1 MRLSQI
7 KLAGFK
13 SFVDPTIISTPGN
26 LVGIVGPNG
35 CGKSNVIDAVRWVL
49 GESKASALRGE
60 SMQDVIF
67 SGSANRKPVGRA
79 SVELIF
85 DNKLGRAIGQWS
97 SYAEIAIK
105 RVIQRD
111 GDSAYYINNTHV
123 RRRDIAD
130 IFLGTG
136 VGGRGYAI
144 IEQGMISRIIEA
156 KPHELKLFLEE
167 AAGISKYRERR
178 HETEC
183 RLADTRKNLL
193 RLEDIY
199 QELSTQRQHLEEQAK
214 AAKQFKEI
222 QIELQ
227 TTQNLLWLLRK
238 QEAVTKRVYAENEIH
253 KREQELEIE
262 RARLSGLEKKLE
274 TVRFQHSSA
283 SEQLQQSQDKL
294 HAVNAR
300 VAYLEQ
306 EITHLRKNNERLSHQ
321 MLEIEK
327 QLERNEQQV
336 KSATDSLVHWHKEI
350 DLAHSAHQSSMDK
363 NTNAHDELPA
373 IEAAFR
379 LAQENFNDYQ
389 RDLLLIE
396 QGRHLE
402 KSHYEHADKSV
413 QQLKSRHDRLIQEKN
428 ALPQPDH
435 EKLVSLQEEI
445 ENLNIVQGQKKSMLA
460 EAEGQALS
468 VAENKKQAAKEV
480 LLLEQALTQM
490 KARFDALQRLQL
502 KLENNAALTAWLT
515 KYKFD
520 VLPRLWQHIEIE
532 KNWENA
538 LESILRE
545 QLNSIGF
552 DQLNVLKNWEHDLP
566 PGKWTL
572 FETEQPSVYAAN
584 SRLTEK
590 TEKTEKTTCNTTQW
604 KLLRDH
610 MICTHT
616 GIKSVLDEWLN
627 QIYVTENLQE
637 GLLQRIHLVSG
648 EKLVTSQGHIF
659 TRYSLTFYTPDSQL
673 HGVLARQ
680 QELNL
685 ISTEINQLSI
695 NLNQKQSKLAE
706 AEYVSNKLN
715 EAIKRLHSDNK
726 QLRQKQHDLQLE
738 AVKLS
743 QLTERV
749 DQRHTQI
756 NNELKEIMQQSAME
770 ILQKQGAEIKINQYI
785 EQLGEL
791 EKQVQQKN
799 LASVMAEQLL
809 ATQRQ
814 LVQNTMKE
822 MQEAGFYLK
831 TCESK
836 INELEQNI
844 RIYNENISR
853 LTENRNQLLAE
864 QSNLDN
870 TSLEAQLEEN
880 LVKRI
885 RFEQTVAEVRERL
898 DNAARYLQEIDNSR
912 IASEQKLHALRESI
926 NQTRLK
932 EQEACITASRFDEQL
947 NEAKAD
953 EKDLLSLIDNVQPSM
968 LQADIKRLN
977 AEIMTLGAV
986 NLAALDELLI
996 AQTREANLG
1005 SQLRDLN
1012 EAISTLEKVI
1022 HQIDHETRE
1031 CLLTTFNSVNNNLDE
1046 IFPVMFGGGQAKLI
1060 LNDGGI
1066 LDSGVAL
1073 TAQPPGKRNSSI
1085 HLLSGGEKALAALS
1099 LIFSLFQLNPAP
1111 FCLLDEV
1118 DAPLDDSNTSRF
1130 CDLVKKISKQTQFLF
1145 ISHNKITMEMAEQ
1158 LLGITMQEQGVSRVV
1173 AVDVAE
1179 AIELGCAVNASL
1191 GV

>member
-111 GDSAYYINNTHV
+111 GASAYYINNTHV

-156 KPHELKLFLEE
+156 KPHELRLFLEE

-178 HETEC
+178 HETEL

-214 AAKQFKEI
+214 AAKQLKET
-222 QIELQ
+222 QIKLQ
-227 TTQNLLWLLRK
+227 TAQNLLWLLRK
-238 QEAVTKRVYAENEIH
+238 QEAVTKQVYAENEIH
-253 KREQELEIE
+253 RREQELETE
-262 RARLSGLEKKLE
+262 RARLSDLEKKLE

-294 HAVNAR
+294 HAVNAS
-300 VAYLEQ
+300 VIYLEQ
-306 EITHLRKNNERLSHQ
+306 EIAHLRKNNERLSHQ
-321 MLEIEK
+321 ILEAEK
-327 QLERNEQQV
+327 QLERNELQV
-336 KSATDSLVHWHKEI
+336 KSATDSLAHWHKEI
-350 DLAHSAHQSSMDK
+350 DLAHSVHQSSMDK
-363 NTNAHDELPA
+363 NTNAHDQLPT

-379 LAQENFNDYQ
+379 LAQENLNDYQ
-389 RDLLLIE
+389 RNLLLIE
-396 QGRHLE
+396 QASHLE
-402 KSHYEHADKSV
+402 KSHYEHADKSA
-413 QQLKSRHDRLIQEKN
+413 QQLKSRHDRLIQEQN
-428 ALPQPDH
+428 ALPQPDY
-435 EKLVSLQEEI
+435 EKLVSLQKEI
-445 ENLNIVQGQKKSMLA
+445 ENLNMIQGQKKNMLA
-460 EAEGQALS
+460 ETEGQALS
-468 VAENKKQAAKEV
+468 VIENKKQAAKEV

-520 VLPRLWQHIEIE
+520 ALPRLWQHIEIE

-552 DQLNVLKNWEHDLP
+552 DQLDVLQSWEHDLP

-584 SRLTEK
+584 SRLAEK
-590 TEKTEKTTCNTTQW
+590 TEETTCNVTQW

-610 MICTHT
+610 IICTHS
-616 GIKSVLDEWLN
+616 GIKSVLDEWLS

-685 ISTEINQLSI
+685 ISAEINQLNI
-695 NLNQKQSKLAE
+695 NLNQQQSKLAKTE
-706 AEYVSNKLN
+706 CASEKLD
-715 EAIKRLHSDNK
+715 ETIKRLHSDSK
-726 QLRQKQHDLQLE
+726 QLQQRQHNLQLE

-756 NNELKEIMQQSAME
+756 NNELKEITQQSAME
-770 ILQKQGAEIKINQYI
+770 ILQKQDAEIKINQYI
-785 EQLGEL
+785 EQLDEL
-791 EKQVQQKN
+791 KKQVEQKN

-853 LTENRNQLLAE
+853 STKDRDQLLAE
-864 QSNLDN
+864 QSSLDE
-870 TSLEAQLEEN
+870 TSLEAQLQES
-880 LVKRI
+880 LAKRI
-885 RFEQTVAEVRERL
+885 RFEQIVAEVRERL
-898 DNAARYLQEIDNSR
+898 NNATRYLQEIDNSR
-912 IASEQKLHALRESI
+912 IVSEQKLQALRESI
-926 NQTRLK
+926 NQVRLK

-953 EKDLLSLIDNVQPSM
+953 EKDLLPLIDNLQPSM

-977 AEIMTLGAV
+977 AEIMALGAV

-1012 EAISTLEKVI
+1012 AAVSILEKVI

-1066 LDSGVAL
+1066 LDSGITL

-1085 HLLSGGEKALAALS
+1085 HLLSGGEKALTALS

-1118 DAPLDDSNTSRF
+1118 DAPLDDSNTDRF

-1145 ISHNKITMEMAEQ
+1145 ISHNKITMEMAQQ

-1173 AVDVAE
+1173 AVDVTE
-1179 AIELGCAVNASL
+1179 AIELGSEVNASL